1 MKGNNLK
8 ALFRQWK
15 YWWKVRRYGKNTRSI
30 TREAEKALHIIGLMQ
45 GLEADGLLAMDKE
58 SGKVFIAS
66 IVARLYLLSDSDWK
80 NFIDNVRLWALY
92 SESSDEWDRVFRT
105 AEQEAVRRLKKSG
118 KHYTLDELYQVRLD
132 ARNEVSPD
140 AVSAPELKPL
150 EFILCTTLTDPLQA
164 EIIAVGR
171 WDGSQMDFTS
181 FTLVRHAMGF
191 SEGDV
196 VS

>member
-1 MKGNNLK
+1 MKGSNLK

-15 YWWKVRRYGKNTRSI
+15 YWWKVRHYGKSTRSI

-66 IVARLYLLSDSDWK
+66 IVARLYLLSDADWK

-92 SESSDEWDRVFRT
+92 SESSDEWSRVFRT
-105 AEQEAVRRLKKSG
+105 AEQEAVCRLKESE

-132 ARNEVSPD
+132 ARKGVSPD
-140 AVSAPELKPL
+140 SVPAPELKPL

-171 WDGSQMDFTS
+171 WDGEQMDFTS
-181 FTLVRHAMGF
+181 FTLVRHAMSL

-196 VS
+196 MS